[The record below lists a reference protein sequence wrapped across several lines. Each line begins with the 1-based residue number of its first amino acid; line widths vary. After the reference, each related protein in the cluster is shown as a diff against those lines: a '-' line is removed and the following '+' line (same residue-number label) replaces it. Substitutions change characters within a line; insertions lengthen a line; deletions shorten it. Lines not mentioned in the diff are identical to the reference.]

1 MKNPENT
8 ELDIQCELA
17 EELLVSFL
25 REEVSQAGFSRVLLG
40 LSGGIDSALSAALA
54 VRAFGPENVLCVTL
68 PYRSSARTSGEHAE
82 LCARRLKTA
91 LRRVDISALVDGY
104 CEQER
109 VSDPTRRGNVMAR
122 ARMLVLYDL
131 SVEWK
136 GLVVGTSNKTEM
148 LLGYTTQFGDSAHAL
163 NPLGDLYKHQV
174 YQLARHLELP
184 QEILDKPPSADLVAG
199 QTDEGDLGF
208 SYALADA
215 ILWRLVDRRQSI
227 EELNKAGFPP
237 DIVRKIAQRIVR
249 NQYKR
254 LPPVIAKLSE
264 RTIGHDFRYLRDW
277 GI

>member
-1 MKNPENT
+1 MKNPENK

-25 REEVSQAGFSRVLLG
+25 REEVSQAGFQRVLLG
-40 LSGGIDSALSAALA
+40 LSGGVDSALSAALA
-54 VRAFGPENVLCVTL
+54 ARAFGPENVLCVAL
-68 PYRSSARTSGEHAE
+68 PYRSSARTSLEHAE
-82 LCARRLKTA
+82 LLARRLGTP
-91 LRRVDISALVDGY
+91 LRRIDISAPVDAY
-104 CEQER
+104 LEQEK
-109 VSDPTRRGNVMAR
+109 VQDPTRRGNVMAR
-122 ARMLVLYDL
+122 QRMLVLYDL

-174 YQLARHLELP
+174 YQLARHLDVP
-184 QEILDKPPSADLVAG
+184 PEILDKPPSADLTAG

-208 SYALADA
+208 SYAFADA
-215 ILWRLVDRRQSI
+215 ILWRLVDRRMRVDDLLQ
-227 EELNKAGFPP
+227 EGFPAE
-237 DIVRKIAQRIVR
+237 VVKKIAQRIVR

-277 GI
+277 GM